1 MTTPAGIESGRER
14 RRCGFGAVR
23 SQPTIAVVSASVAC
37 SQPTSTAHSTRN
49 QRSRSYP

>member
-23 SQPTIAVVSASVAC
+23 SQPTSAVVSASVAC

-49 QRSRSYP
+49 QRSKSYP